1 MSTTLSDSHRPTPAP
16 ASALRRLRRPA
27 VLVPLLAVL
36 ITGAAVFLYLFQPW
50 ALVVDKTVNEAA
62 PAGVSAGAP
71 AADDEEPAAGG
82 ADNAAEARPKVLAT
96 GEFISHEH
104 ETAGSARIVA
114 LADGSR
120 VLRLE
125 GLDTSNGP
133 DLHVWLTDAPVREGR
148 AGWGVFDDGQYV
160 DLGKLKG
167 NQGSQN
173 YAIPANVDLD
183 ELTSI
188 SIWCA
193 RFNVSFGA
201 AQLRA

>member
-1 MSTTLSDSHRPTPAP
+1 MSTTLSDPHLPAP
-16 ASALRRLRRPA
+16 APRSALRRLSRPA
-27 VLVPLLAVL
+27 VLVPVLAILL
-36 ITGAAVFLYLFQPW
+36 TGAAVFLYLFQPW

-62 PAGVSAGAP
+62 PAGVSADAP
-71 AADDEEPAAGG
+71 AADKAPAGG
-82 ADNAAEARPKVLAT
+82 ADNAAEAPPKVLAT

-104 ETAGSARIVA
+104 DTAGSARIVA

-133 DLHVWLTDAPVREGR
+133 DLHVWLTDAPVRQGR
-148 AGWGVFDDGQYV
+148 SGWGVFDDGQYV

-167 NQGSQN
+167 NQGSHN
-173 YAIPANVDLD
+173 YAIPASVDLD

-188 SIWCA
+188 SIWCD

>member
-1 MSTTLSDSHRPTPAP
+1 MSTTLSDPPTPLP
-16 ASALRRLRRPA
+16 ARRSLRSRLLRRA
-27 VLVPLLAVL
+27 VLLPVLAVV
-36 ITGAAVFLYLFQPW
+36 AAAATVFLYLFQPW

-62 PAGVSAGAP
+62 PSGVSAGAP
-71 AADDEEPAAGG
+71 AGEPAGG
-82 ADNAAEARPKVLAT
+82 EAEKPAAEGPKVLAT
-96 GEFISHEH
+96 GDFISHEH
-104 ETAGSARIVA
+104 ATAGSVRIVA

-133 DLHVWLTDAPVREGR
+133 DLKVWLTDAPVLEGR
-148 AGWGVFDDGQYV
+148 AGWSVFDDGRYV

-173 YAIPANVDLD
+173 YAIPASVDLD
-183 ELTSI
+183 ALTSI
-188 SIWCA
+188 SIWCD

-201 AQLRA
+201 AELRA